1 MTSLM
6 TFWSRMFAE
15 PATRATVLEFECD
28 TNVLLQASLCLFS
41 PDRGNWGLLLPSF
54 LPQLSGSRG
63 AQEPPDSQRRLLTS
77 IPCVSFLLGLFVLLC
92 PHRIG
97 SPLAGTFKEK
107 GEGTANYSW
116 GSCAGC
122 EALGALGPGA
132 NPRPL
137 RPGALCPPDCTLS
150 HPWPLH
156 SPHLY
161 TTCRIPRSRPS
172 AASLPCEV
180 AAQRPWVR
188 ECFRL

>member
-122 EALGALGPGA
+122 EALGG
-132 NPRPL
+132 
-137 RPGALCPPDCTLS
+137 
-150 HPWPLH
+150 
-156 SPHLY
+156 
-161 TTCRIPRSRPS
+161 PRSQVPTLGLLDLVLCAPLTAHFPIHGHCIAPTYTPP
-172 AASLPCEV
+172 AAYLGAVPVPPACHV
-180 AAQRPWVR
+180 KWQHRDHG
-188 ECFRL
+188 